1 MKSYKKILWPAMAVF
16 MVSLFAC
23 VTINVYFPAE
33 KIESVAGDIVDDIRG
48 RKPSGKDDNS
58 RYFDDIYRKIRKAVS
73 PSVAYAA
80 EVTTVSNPTIRALK
94 EKMKARFRQLAPY
107 YQKGG
112 VLNEGDNG
120 YLSVAGAGG
129 LSLQQKR
136 DVNGLVEAENRDR
149 KTLYAEVAKALK
161 IESGQI
167 SRIAVI
173 FAKEWQKPV
182 R

>member
-1 MKSYKKILWPAMAVF
+1 MKRQKMILWTIMTVF

-33 KIESVAGDIVDDIRG
+33 KVESVAGDIVDEIRG
-48 RKPSGKDDNS
+48 RNPSGNDDNS
-58 RYFDDIYRKIRKAVS
+58 RYFDDIRWKIRKALS

-94 EKMKARFRQLAPY
+94 AKMKVRFRQLGPY

-112 VLNEGDNG
+112 VLSEGGKG
-120 YLSVAGAGG
+120 YLSVAGTAG

-136 DVNGLVEAENRDR
+136 DVKSLVDAENRDR
-149 KTLYAEVAKALK
+149 KTLYTEVAKALK

-167 SRIAVI
+167 SRIAKI
-173 FAKEWQKPV
+173 FAKEWRKPV